1 MVDTP
6 SLLTYL
12 FPSLIK
18 SEEFLMEAYA
28 VIETGGKQY
37 RVEKDTI
44 LSVELLGVTEGETV
58 EFDQVLAVSDGT
70 DLTIGT
76 PVVES
81 AKVTATVVENYRGEK
96 LVAFKKKRRKGYRKK
111 IGHRQEL
118 TKLKIESISA

>member
-1 MVDTP
+1 
-6 SLLTYL
+6 
-12 FPSLIK
+12 
-18 SEEFLMEAYA
+18 MEAYA

-44 LSVELLGVTEGETV
+44 LSVELLSVTEGETV

-81 AKVTATVVENYRGEK
+81 AKVVATVVENYRGEK
-96 LVAFKKKRRKGYRKK
+96 IVAFKKKRRKGYRKK

-118 TKLKIESISA
+118 TKLKIETISA